1 MNSEKNRDIS
11 EEKATLADHS
21 KTDKVQGPG
30 LEVTER
36 SGFNSFTT
44 YLLPCEFSPL
54 TWPTH
59 S

>member
-36 SGFNSFTT
+36 SGFKEAFFC
-44 YLLPCEFSPL
+44 LLIVPV
-54 TWPTH
+54 WP
-59 S
+59 SQP